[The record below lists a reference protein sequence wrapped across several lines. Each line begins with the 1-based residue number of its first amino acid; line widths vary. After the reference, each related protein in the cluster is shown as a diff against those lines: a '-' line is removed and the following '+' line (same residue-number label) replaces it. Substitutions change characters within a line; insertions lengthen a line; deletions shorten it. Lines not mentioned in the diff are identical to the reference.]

1 MRLQILELLHR
12 LLTLVKILCSP
23 RRSFAF
29 RMLESENREL
39 KVTLAKR
46 ETEIQQLNE
55 YIRLVTKNPLLS
67 ETQPKEQ
74 KGKAVVPPARR
85 SRAEIEK
92 KYQERFRLR
101 AESIRNRNLK
111 KPQSEQQSGYP
122 NDYLESEAV
131 S

>member
-1 MRLQILELLHR
+1 MKLQILELLDR
-12 LLTLVKILCSP
+12 FFAFIKILCSP

-29 RMLESENREL
+29 RMLESENKDL

-46 ETEIQQLNE
+46 ETEIQQLQELN
-55 YIRLVTKNPLLS
+55 RLANKGQLLS
-67 ETQPKEQ
+67 DLQPKES
-74 KGKAVVPPARR
+74 KAKSIAPPARQ

-101 AESIRNRNLK
+101 AQSIRNRNLK
-111 KPQSEQQSGYP
+111 NTRSEQQSGYP